1 MTPPRLVFALVAG
14 LLFPA
19 SLFADATTPPSPAA
33 PAAPAPATL
42 AAPPFTMEK
51 HYSAETT
58 VTLKG
63 GMIIGSKSYID
74 GDKMRSDVQMHGMD
88 MSIIVR
94 KDTKKIYQVLTD
106 QKMVMESDFDPT
118 KSIGQK
124 AEAAYGPEGKFELIG
139 PETVDGIAC
148 TKYKVTSDKNQQV
161 FFFWLDTAKKV
172 PVEMAAADSSM
183 TVKWSNYSPGPQDPA
198 LFEVPTGFQVMQMP
212 AGMGMPGGGMPGGGG
227 PGGMPGAPGGGQ

>member
-1 MTPPRLVFALVAG
+1 MTSLRLGFALVAG
-14 LLFPA
+14 LLCPA
-19 SLFADATTPPSPAA
+19 SLFADATTPTA
-33 PAAPAPATL
+33 PPAPAPPV
-42 AAPPFTMEK
+42 AAASETPPFTMEK

-139 PETVDGIAC
+139 PETVDGVAC

-161 FFFWLDTAKKV
+161 FFFWFDTAKKL
-172 PVEMAAADSSM
+172 PVEMAAADASM

-212 AGMGMPGGGMPGGGG
+212 AGMGMPGGG
-227 PGGMPGAPGGGQ
+227 PGGMPGGPGGGQ